1 MILQPHLHPLA
12 LISNLRSIFLP
23 FPVHFQV
30 DDSQAF
36 SWESI
41 LTSNIPQVLT
51 YILGPH
57 MSLLWTQH
65 SQAASLV
72 GFSTHLLRS
81 CQMTHFSHTFVS
93 CFFFSSLSLL
103 FLNACLFSSF
113 SSHSLPINN
122 HFAEARI

>member
-1 MILQPHLHPLA
+1 MILQPYLHPPA

-72 GFSTHLLRS
+72 GFSALTEELS
-81 CQMTHFSHTFVS
+81 DDSFFSHF
-93 CFFFSSLSLL
+93 CFLLFFSSLSLL

-122 HFAEARI
+122 HFEEARI